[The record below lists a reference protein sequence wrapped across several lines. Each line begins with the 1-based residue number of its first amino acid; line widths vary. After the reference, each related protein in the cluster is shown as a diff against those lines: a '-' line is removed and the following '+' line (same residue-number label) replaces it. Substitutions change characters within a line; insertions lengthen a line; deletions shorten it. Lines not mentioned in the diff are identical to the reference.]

1 MLHGIIKLVKRK
13 DFSKRTLYASLAAS
27 LAVGALG
34 LWQYLKRIP
43 KGEPASTPTDL
54 SREAWKRALLRTKD
68 AIGDKNLAP
77 LASGVA
83 YGGTLAFFPLVVAC
97 VAIASIVIGPE
108 QINSVVEALGEF
120 LPADIAGLLSAQL
133 ENAMNNESANTLIA
147 IAAIALALFGVSG
160 AMNSLVNALN
170 IAYGVKETRGIVKTR
185 LLSLALTCMMIV
197 GFLIVLP
204 LIAVGGDL
212 LRMFGVPEFIIVIF
226 SILRWLILAAVMTLG
241 LAIIYRYAPDRP
253 NARWQWVSWGAI
265 MATILW
271 LVVTALFFIY
281 AQNFAGF
288 SDSYSLF
295 AGIIVLMMW
304 LNFTGLIVL
313 VGAEVNHQLEER
325 TVAQTDAS

>member
-1 MLHGIIKLVKRK
+1 MKSNNSSNSPLLGI
-13 DFSKRTLYASLAAS
+13 
-27 LAVGALG
+27 LG
-34 LWQYLKRIP
+34 IVTGIVAGGFGLRQYLRHASHQ
-43 KGEPASTPTDL
+43 EPASTPTDL
-54 SREAWKRALLRTKD
+54 SWQSWKRALLRTKD

-77 LASGVA
+77 LAASVA

-97 VAIASIVIGPE
+97 VAIASIVISPE
-108 QINSVVEALGEF
+108 QINDIVDALAQF

-133 ENAMNNESANTLIA
+133 ENAMDNESANTLIA

-170 IAYGVKETRGIVKTR
+170 VAYDVKETRGIVKTR
-185 LLSLALTCMMIV
+185 LVSLVLTCMMIV
-197 GFLIVLP
+197 GFLIMLP

-212 LRMFGVPEFIIVIF
+212 LRTFGMPEFVIITF
-226 SILRWLILAAVMTLG
+226 SILRWVILAVVMTFG
-241 LAIIYRYAPDRP
+241 LALIYRYAPDRP

-325 TVAQTDAS
+325 TVTPTVAE